1 MTEKELSK
9 MSKKD
14 LVKMVIQLEKDL
26 NFLKFEAALNQDKL
40 DKANEIAGTYFI
52 ALGEMRETISK
63 VIQQAQEISI
73 RY

>member
-26 NFLKFEAALNQDKL
+26 NFLKFEAALNRDKL

-73 RY
+73 TY